1 MYLIVQADL
10 LGILVTTLR
19 SRLCID
25 LVCSGKSITF
35 ESGRGGGMG
44 ILIQKILARKKNRHR
59 GVLKFNFNFT
69 VYFFIFI
76 STFYML
82 PQSEGASSHFL
93 NVNSWKI
100 FDAKKKLGGGAGLPP
115 LTWRYVPNCDRSFDD
130 CLRYICQNVDF
141 PKLEYGVWI
150 GPI

>member
-19 SRLCID
+19 SRLCVD
-25 LVCSGKSITF
+25 LVCSDKSITF

-44 ILIQKILARKKNRHR
+44 ILIQKILARKKIDISANMKNPNPCSSPGG

-100 FDAKKKLGGGAGLPP
+100 FDAKKKLGGGGRPP
-115 LTWRYVPNCDRSFDD
+115 SPHLE
-130 CLRYICQNVDF
+130 ICA
-141 PKLEYGVWI
+141 
-150 GPI
+150 